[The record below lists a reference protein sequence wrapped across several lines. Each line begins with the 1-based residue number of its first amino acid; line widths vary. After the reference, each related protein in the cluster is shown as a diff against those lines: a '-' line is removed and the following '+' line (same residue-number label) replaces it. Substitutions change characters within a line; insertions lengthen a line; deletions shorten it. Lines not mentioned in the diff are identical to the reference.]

1 MNSQV
6 SVALWSRE
14 SINLFTC
21 ALTHAIPTTTM
32 IQTTI
37 LRTNYKPKDKFSNRT
52 FLEYLYDNIIPKND
66 EVREE
71 IIWSDSPTSEF
82 KKK

>member
-1 MNSQV
+1 MPQSELSGV
-6 SVALWSRE
+6 SSTMVSGEHKPVHLCT
-14 SINLFTC
+14 NTC
-21 ALTHAIPTTTM
+21 
-32 IQTTI
+32 
-37 LRTNYKPKDKFSNRT
+37 RTNNNYDTDYNPKDKFSNRT